1 MTEVYHQINKHMEE
15 YNKITEEM
23 EEAKV
28 IKLLQTEAN
37 LKELQVI
44 NIAFTVKKI
53 YQPSPSGLRL
63 RQLTE

>member
-44 NIAFTVKKI
+44 NIAYTFE
-53 YQPSPSGLRL
+53 PR
-63 RQLTE
+63 

>member
-44 NIAFTVKKI
+44 IIV
-53 YQPSPSGLRL
+53 
-63 RQLTE
+63 

>member
-1 MTEVYHQINKHMEE
+1 MVEKMTEVYHQINKHMEE

-44 NIAFTVKKI
+44 NNYCVYRKVKLI
-53 YQPSPSGLRL
+53 
-63 RQLTE
+63 